1 MLPNIAQIIPRQV
14 FAEGRCD
21 YALRFKLKLSYI
33 GPSHHIADQPFHI
46 DDGRN
51 KVCLTDHPVDPGIHA
66 EKCADAVRY
75 ENDVLKFALK
85 FFHRIAYFYAHLPR
99 GKSLIIQPN
108 HLTAGKQ
115 RSVMLT
121 LRGVSAF
128 AVDV

>member
-66 EKCADAVRY
+66 EKCSDAVRY
-75 ENDVLKFALK
+75 NGDVLIFVLQPV
-85 FFHRIAYFYAHLPR
+85 HRITNFFTRLPW
-99 GKSLIIQPN
+99 GKGLIIQPY

-121 LRGVSAF
+121 FRGVSAF
-128 AVDV
+128 SVDI